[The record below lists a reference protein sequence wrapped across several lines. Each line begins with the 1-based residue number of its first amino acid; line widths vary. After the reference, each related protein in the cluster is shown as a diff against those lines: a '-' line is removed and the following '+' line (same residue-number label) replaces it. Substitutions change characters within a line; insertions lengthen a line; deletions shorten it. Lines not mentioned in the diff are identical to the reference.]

1 VLVFLDPGH
10 GGIDQGTSG
19 TTADGGAVNEKTIS
33 LAIAQLTAQQLRSDG
48 IGVALSR
55 TDDSLPGTQPADY
68 TTDGTALTP
77 EGVFNDLQRR
87 VDRANA
93 SGAQVFLSIH
103 LNAFTDPAV
112 GGNETFYDSGR
123 PFSDQNVRIAQLV
136 QDSVTAALR
145 AHGYNVVDRG
155 TSDDTSLQG
164 DNLGAVGM
172 RYAHLVVLGPD
183 VPGHLR
189 ATAMPGALSEPLFL
203 TNPGEATL
211 AAMPETQDLIAHAYV
226 TAIETFLRSY

>member
-1 VLVFLDPGH
+1 
-10 GGIDQGTSG
+10 
-19 TTADGGAVNEKTIS
+19 VNEKTIT
-33 LAIAQLTAQQLRSDG
+33 LAIAQLTAQQLRRDG

-55 TDDSLPGTQPADY
+55 TDDSLPGAQPSDY
-68 TTDGTALTP
+68 AADGTVLTP
-77 EGVFNDLQRR
+77 EGVLNDLQRR

-93 SGAQVFLSIH
+93 SGAQVFVSIH

-145 AHGYNVVDRG
+145 ARGYDVVDRG
-155 TSDDTSLQG
+155 ISDDTSLEG
-164 DNLGAVGM
+164 DNFGALGVP
-172 RYAHLVVLGPD
+172 YTHLVVLGPD
-183 VPGHLR
+183 LPGHLR
-189 ATAMPGALSEPLFL
+189 ASAMPGALSEPLFL

-211 AAMPETQDLIAHAYV
+211 AGMPETQDLIAHAYV
-226 TAIETFLRSY
+226 TAIEKFLRS